1 MKCSQA
7 QVMMQRRL
15 DAGESVAG
23 ESAAGEEFAA
33 LDAHLREC
41 SACSMAW
48 LELLRSRALLGV
60 VRSDAPT
67 NEEVE
72 SMWQAIDASVA
83 TAGGMLTIAQ
93 TLKTWPKPPA
103 VVRDGCG
110 CSLRSRASRPVC

>member
-83 TAGGMLTIAQ
+83 TAGGMLNSQ
-93 TLKTWPKPPA
+93 TRKTWPKPPA
-103 VVRDGCG
+103 VARDGCG